1 MFMDRKNVIKQ
12 EMEITRQK
20 REKLLGQKALTV
32 WFTGLSGSGK
42 STLSNAVEK
51 KMHKAGYLT
60 FSLDG
65 DNIRL
70 GINKDLGFA
79 EEDRQENIRRIAEI
93 AKLMNDAGVITLTS
107 FISPYLRDRENA
119 RKIIGDE
126 SFVEVYV
133 STPIEECEKRDVKGL
148 YKKARSGQIPD
159 FTGISSPYEEPLSPE
174 IAIDTSNMS
183 VDEAADIILEKIIGY
198 IQQ

>member
-159 FTGISSPYEEPLSPE
+159 FTGISSPYEAPLSPE

>member
-1 MFMDRKNVIKQ
+1 MDRKNVIKQ